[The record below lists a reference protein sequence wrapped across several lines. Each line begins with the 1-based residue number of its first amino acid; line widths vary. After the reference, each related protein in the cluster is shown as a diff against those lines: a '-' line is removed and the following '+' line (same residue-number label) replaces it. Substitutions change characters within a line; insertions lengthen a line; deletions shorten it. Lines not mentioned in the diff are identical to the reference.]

1 VPVKSV
7 QIADTWHRETPT
19 TEMAETEPDTP
30 LIGDDNACKCDK
42 KPTHKQEEVVPPD
55 GGFWAWLVLASCF
68 LVNGIIFGIINTFGI
83 LFVQL
88 KKDMEEAGVEDAAT
102 KCALVGSLT
111 IGTTFFLS
119 FLVGMLADKIGLRLT
134 AVIGGALATLGMGLS
149 AVGYKH
155 IEVLYVTYGII
166 FGTGS
171 SLVYT
176 PSLTILGHYF
186 RKRLGVVNGIVT
198 AGSSL
203 FTIGLSFINQY
214 ILENHGL
221 LPCLQMFA
229 GLSSLLM
236 LCALTFVPIL
246 PKNTPPV
253 QEKKMSKMM
262 EVVEKL
268 VYLDNWRNKR
278 FVVWTFAIPLA
289 LFGYFVPYCHLPQFA
304 KDIPLDADD
313 LINGEKASKLIMCIG
328 VSSGLGRIASGFIA
342 DLPKVKANGNRI
354 ILQQVS
360 FVSIGICTML
370 LTTAQ
375 LFGDNVFLAMLSF
388 CFILGIFDG
397 CFITM
402 LGPIAF
408 DICGPAGAGQAI
420 GFLLAMC
427 SVPLTIGPP
436 VAGYIYDKV
445 GDYTGAFIAA
455 GVPPIVGAVAMLAI
469 RCFPQQDEGNYS
481 RFSFKYV
488 ILVINKNPYFQR
500 PS

>member
-1 VPVKSV
+1 
-7 QIADTWHRETPT
+7 
-19 TEMAETEPDTP
+19 MAETEHEAP
-30 LIGDDNACKCDK
+30 LIKENGCKCEK
-42 KPTHKQEEVVPPD
+42 KTDSNSDEIVPPD
-55 GGFWAWLVLASCF
+55 GGVWAWVVMLSCF

-88 KKDMEEAGVEDAAT
+88 NKELEEAGVEDAAA
-102 KCALVGSLT
+102 KSALVGSLT

-134 AVIGGALATLGMGLS
+134 SVIGGILATLGMGLS
-149 AVGYKH
+149 AVGYQH
-155 IEVLYVTYGII
+155 IEVLYLTYGLM

-198 AGSSL
+198 AGSSI
-203 FTIGLSFINQY
+203 FTIGFSFINQY

-229 GLSSLLM
+229 CLSAVLI
-236 LCALTFVPIL
+236 LCGLTFIPVL
-246 PKNTPPV
+246 PPNKQPSRAS
-253 QEKKMSKMM
+253 EGSKFRD
-262 EVVEKL
+262 VAEKL
-268 VYLDNWRNKR
+268 IYLDNWRNKR
-278 FVVWTFAIPLA
+278 FVVWTLAIPLA
-289 LFGYFVPYCHLPQFA
+289 LFGYFVPYVHLPKFA
-304 KDIPLDADD
+304 QNIPLDEDENV
-313 LINGEKASKLIMCIG
+313 NGEKASKLIMCIG

-342 DLPKVKANGNRI
+342 DLPKVKQNGNRI

-360 FVSIGICTML
+360 FVSIGICTIL

-375 LFGDNVFLAMLSF
+375 LFGDNVFLALLLL

-427 SVPLTIGPP
+427 SIPLTIGPP
-436 VAGYIYDKV
+436 VAGVIYDHAR
-445 GDYTGAFIAA
+445 DYTGAFIGA
-455 GVPPIVGAVAMLAI
+455 GIPPIVGAAVMLVI
-469 RCFPQQDEGNYS
+469 RCFPAKDTDLEETKE
-481 RFSFKYV
+481 KY
-488 ILVINKNPYFQR
+488 IPESETKQSLVPKAEAIA
-500 PS
+500 

>member
-1 VPVKSV
+1 MEETVP
-7 QIADTWHRETPT
+7 E
-19 TEMAETEPDTP
+19 TP
-30 LIGDDNACKCDK
+30 LIGDNKYKCE
-42 KPTHKQEEVVPPD
+42 KQETKKQQEIVPPD
-55 GGFWAWLVLASCF
+55 GGFWAWLVMVSCF

-88 KKDMEEAGVEDAAT
+88 KKDMEDAGVEDAAT

-119 FLVGMLADKIGLRLT
+119 FLVGMLADKVGLRLT
-134 AVIGGALATLGMGLS
+134 SVLGGVLATLGMSLS
-149 AVGYKH
+149 AVGYRQV
-155 IEVLYVTYGII
+155 EVLYVTYGLM

-186 RKRLGVVNGIVT
+186 RKRLGVVNGLVT
-198 AGSSL
+198 AGSSI

-214 ILENHGL
+214 ILETHGL
-221 LPCLQMFA
+221 LCCLQMFA
-229 GLSSLLM
+229 GMSSILI
-236 LCALTFVPIL
+236 LCGLTFIPVL
-246 PKNTPPV
+246 PKTCPPV
-253 QEKKMSKMM
+253 REKKMSKLF
-262 EVVEKL
+262 EVAEKL

-278 FVVWTFAIPLA
+278 FVVWTLSVPLA

-304 KDIPLDADD
+304 KDIPLSADD
-313 LINGEKASKLIMCIG
+313 IVNGEKASKLIMCIG
-328 VSSGLGRIASGFIA
+328 VSSGLGRVASGFIA
-342 DLPKVKANGNRI
+342 DLPKVKSNGNRI

-360 FVSIGICTML
+360 FVSIGACTML

-375 LFGDNVFLAMLSF
+375 LFGDHVFLGLLSF

-427 SVPLTIGPP
+427 SIPLTIGPT
-436 VAGYIYDKV
+436 VAGAIYDRV
-445 GDYTGAFIAA
+445 GDYTGAFLAA
-455 GVPPIVGAVAMLAI
+455 GVPPMVGAITMLAI
-469 RCFPQQDEGNYS
+469 RCFPQQESERETYEKEEKTAIENEA
-481 RFSFKYV
+481 
-488 ILVINKNPYFQR
+488 Q

>member
-1 VPVKSV
+1 
-7 QIADTWHRETPT
+7 
-19 TEMAETEPDTP
+19 MAETEPNTP
-30 LIGDDNACKCDK
+30 LISENGCKCE
-42 KPTHKQEEVVPPD
+42 KQETKKEAEIVPPD
-55 GGFWAWLVLASCF
+55 GGFWAWVVMGSCF

-134 AVIGGALATLGMGLS
+134 SIIGGVLATLGMGLS

-155 IEVLYVTYGII
+155 IEVLYVTYGLM

-186 RKRLGVVNGIVT
+186 RRRLGVVNGIVT

-221 LPCLQMFA
+221 EPCLQMFA
-229 GLSSLLM
+229 GMSSVLI
-236 LCALTFVPIL
+236 LCALTFIPVL
-246 PKNTPPV
+246 PPTPAAAK
-253 QEKKMSKMM
+253 QQKMSKFM
-262 EVVEKL
+262 EVAEKL

-278 FVVWTFAIPLA
+278 FVVWAFAIPLA

-304 KDIPLDADD
+304 KDIPLDEDD

-342 DLPKVKANGNRI
+342 DMPAVKRNGNRI
-354 ILQQVS
+354 ILQQIS

-370 LTTAQ
+370 LTLAQ
-375 LFGDNVFLAMLSF
+375 RFGDNVFLAMLVF
-388 CFILGIFDG
+388 CFLLGIFDG

-408 DICGPAGAGQAI
+408 DICGPKGAGQAI

-427 SVPLTIGPP
+427 SIPLTIGPP
-436 VAGYIYDKV
+436 VAGFIYDKV
-445 GDYTGAFIAA
+445 GDYTVAFIAA
-455 GVPPIVGAVAMLAI
+455 GVPPIVGAVVMLSI
-469 RCFPQQDEGNYS
+469 RCFPPVDSDSDLNDKES
-481 RFSFKYV
+481 KY
-488 ILVINKNPYFQR
+488 LPQSETKNTFVDKI
-500 PS
+500 

>member
-1 VPVKSV
+1 
-7 QIADTWHRETPT
+7 
-19 TEMAETEPDTP
+19 MAETEPDTP
-30 LIGDDNACKCDK
+30 LIAENVCKSE
-42 KPTHKQEEVVPPD
+42 KQEQNKDEQIVPPD
-55 GGFWAWLVLASCF
+55 GGFWAWVVLASCF

-134 AVIGGALATLGMGLS
+134 AVIGGALATLGMALS

-155 IEVLYVTYGII
+155 IEVLYVTYGIM

-186 RKRLGVVNGIVT
+186 RKKLGVVNGIVT

-229 GLSSLLM
+229 GLSSLLI
-236 LCALTFVPIL
+236 LCALTFIPVL
-246 PKNTPPV
+246 PNTIPPV
-253 QEKKMSKMM
+253 REKKMSRLM
-262 EVVEKL
+262 VVAEKL

-278 FVVWTFAIPLA
+278 FVVWAFAIPLA

-304 KDIPLDADD
+304 KDIPLDQDD

-328 VSSGLGRIASGFIA
+328 VSSGLGRVASGFIA
-342 DLPKVKANGNRI
+342 DLPAVKRNGNRI
-354 ILQQVS
+354 ILQQIS
-360 FVSIGICTML
+360 FFSIGICTML

-427 SVPLTIGPP
+427 SIPLTIGPT
-436 VAGYIYDKV
+436 VAGAIYDKV
-445 GDYTGAFIAA
+445 GDYTGAFLGA
-455 GVPPIVGAVAMLAI
+455 GVPPIVGAVVMLTI
-469 RCFPQQDEGNYS
+469 RCFPPEDQDSKLSEKKA
-481 RFSFKYV
+481 KYLPQSETKNS
-488 ILVINKNPYFQR
+488 LVEKI
-500 PS
+500 

>member
-1 VPVKSV
+1 
-7 QIADTWHRETPT
+7 
-19 TEMAETEPDTP
+19 MAETEPDTP
-30 LIGDDNACKCDK
+30 LIAENVCQSE
-42 KPTHKQEEVVPPD
+42 KQVQNKDEKIVPPD
-55 GGFWAWLVLASCF
+55 GGFWAWVVLASCF

-134 AVIGGALATLGMGLS
+134 AVIGGALATLGMALS

-155 IEVLYVTYGII
+155 IEVLYVTYGIM

-186 RKRLGVVNGIVT
+186 RKKLGVVNGIVT

-229 GLSSLLM
+229 GLSSLLI
-236 LCALTFVPIL
+236 LCALTFIPVL
-246 PKNTPPV
+246 PNTIPPV
-253 QEKKMSKMM
+253 REKKMSRLM
-262 EVVEKL
+262 VVAEKL

-278 FVVWTFAIPLA
+278 FVVWAFAIPLA

-304 KDIPLDADD
+304 KDIPLDQDD

-328 VSSGLGRIASGFIA
+328 VSSGLGRVASGFIA
-342 DLPKVKANGNRI
+342 DLPAVKRNGNRI
-354 ILQQVS
+354 ILQQIS
-360 FVSIGICTML
+360 FFSIGICTML

-427 SVPLTIGPP
+427 SIPLTIGPT
-436 VAGYIYDKV
+436 VAGAIYDKV
-445 GDYTGAFIAA
+445 GDYTGAFLGA
-455 GVPPIVGAVAMLAI
+455 GVPPIVGAVVMLTI
-469 RCFPQQDEGNYS
+469 RCFPPEDQDSKLSEKKA
-481 RFSFKYV
+481 KYLPQSETKNS
-488 ILVINKNPYFQR
+488 LVEKIC
-500 PS
+500 

>member
-1 VPVKSV
+1 
-7 QIADTWHRETPT
+7 
-19 TEMAETEPDTP
+19 MAETEPDTP
-30 LIGDDNACKCDK
+30 LIAENVCKSE
-42 KPTHKQEEVVPPD
+42 KQEQNKDEQIVPPD
-55 GGFWAWLVLASCF
+55 GGFWAWVVLASCF

-134 AVIGGALATLGMGLS
+134 AVIGGALATLGMALS

-155 IEVLYVTYGII
+155 IEVLYVTYGIM

-186 RKRLGVVNGIVT
+186 RKKLGVVNGIVT

-229 GLSSLLM
+229 GLSSLLI
-236 LCALTFVPIL
+236 LCALTFIPVIP
-246 PKNTPPV
+246 NTIPPV
-253 QEKKMSKMM
+253 REKKMSRLM
-262 EVVEKL
+262 VVAEKL

-278 FVVWTFAIPLA
+278 FVVWAFAIPLA

-304 KDIPLDADD
+304 KDIPLDQDD

-328 VSSGLGRIASGFIA
+328 VSSGLGRVASGFIA
-342 DLPKVKANGNRI
+342 DLPAVKRNGNRI
-354 ILQQVS
+354 ILQQIS
-360 FVSIGICTML
+360 FFSIGICTML

-375 LFGDNVFLAMLSF
+375 LFGDHVFLAMLSF

-427 SVPLTIGPP
+427 SIPLTIGPT
-436 VAGYIYDKV
+436 VAGAIYDKV
-445 GDYTGAFIAA
+445 GDYTGAFLGA
-455 GVPPIVGAVAMLAI
+455 GVPPIVGAVVMLTI
-469 RCFPQQDEGNYS
+469 RCFPPEDQDSKLSEKKA
-481 RFSFKYV
+481 KYLPQSETKNS
-488 ILVINKNPYFQR
+488 LVEKI
-500 PS
+500 